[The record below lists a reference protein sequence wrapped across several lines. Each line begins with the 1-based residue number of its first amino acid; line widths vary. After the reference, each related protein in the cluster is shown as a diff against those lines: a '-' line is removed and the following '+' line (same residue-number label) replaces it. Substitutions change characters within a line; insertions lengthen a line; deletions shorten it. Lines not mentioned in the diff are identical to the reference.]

1 MMLRAFDLRW
11 RFGRRLGGNAQHQ
24 RATGRFGSF
33 MATFFGV
40 YGKGHTAT
48 FFGVQNQSTLGYV
61 SRGD

>member
-11 RFGRRLGGNAQHQ
+11 RFGRRLGGNAQPS
-24 RATGRFGSF
+24 GRFGSF

-40 YGKGHTAT
+40 HGIGHTAT